1 MMSWRKEFNAE
12 TNILVREEYGETIDA
27 ETGEIVQTTVQTKRF
42 YGEQPFIRLNKSLS
56 WEIFSDLG
64 RNSYRILMFLFFKVG
79 KDTNIYHAAGSSI
92 AKVLRISKSSF
103 EESMKE
109 LRIKDIVRSAGH
121 CAWMLNPTIGTGCE
135 EEKRLLLQKKYD
147 SLKKSSA
154 SNKRSV
160 KEDVNRQSV

>member
-1 MMSWRKEFNAE
+1 MPWRKEFNAE

-27 ETGEIVQTTVQTKRF
+27 ETGEIVQTTVQTKKF
-42 YGEQPFIRLNKSLS
+42 YDEHPFIRLNKSLS

-79 KDTNIYHAAGSSI
+79 KDTNIYHNSGDGI
-92 AKVLRISKSSF
+92 AKALRISRSSF

-109 LRIKDIVRSAGH
+109 LRIKNIVRSAGH

-135 EEKRLLLQKKYD
+135 EEKRLLLQTKFD
-147 SLKKSSA
+147 SLSKSSI

-160 KEDVNRQSV
+160 KENVDRQSV